1 MSVVEGMSTG
11 LRRDIRNEAKGW
23 VGSTA
28 LETSNLSN
36 MSRIVSFSAPYKHLH
51 QSNLQLGVT
60 FRPGKSGD
68 RG

>member
-11 LRRDIRNEAKGW
+11 FNRDIRKEAKGC

-36 MSRIVSFSAPYKHLH
+36 MSRIVSFKAPYKHLH
-51 QSNLQLGVT
+51 
-60 FRPGKSGD
+60 
-68 RG
+68 